1 MERLSEQAKINR
13 ESMDESQK
21 VLNVFKS
28 TFKFNFKFRKYKW
41 KEVKNVAFKE
51 LKKSIKDNI
60 KLIDEI
66 NDTMID
72 NNQNRACLSKS
83 DLAEIELSLQSNM
96 KHIGIKGSRFTHS
109 EKLQFT
115 KEDSDQAVSVSS
127 SSEEKK
133 DEEIKDLKDN
143 LENLNKNFENLESE
157 LKRLNGLISK
167 VN

>member
-1 MERLSEQAKINR
+1 
-13 ESMDESQK
+13 
-21 VLNVFKS
+21 
-28 TFKFNFKFRKYKW
+28 
-41 KEVKNVAFKE
+41 
-51 LKKSIKDNI
+51 
-60 KLIDEI
+60 
-66 NDTMID
+66 MID

-143 LENLNKNFENLESE
+143 LENLESE